1 MNAKT
6 IEATSKFDTVKW
18 LLAIGLLVAGVVG
31 FNMLAEQS
39 IVIRAGVVI
48 VAVVLAIAMAG
59 ATAKGKNSWKFARE
73 SRTELRKVIWPTSNE
88 TVKTS
93 VMVIIMVIILG
104 ALIWL
109 LDLVINS
116 FIIGPILG

>member
-6 IEATSKFDTVKW
+6 IETTSKFDSIKW
-18 LLAIGLLVAGVVG
+18 LLAIGLLVAGIVG
-31 FNMLAEQS
+31 FNMLTEQS
-39 IVIRAGVVI
+39 IVIRAGLVI
-48 VAVVLAIAMAG
+48 VAVILAIVMAA
-59 ATAKGKNSWKFARE
+59 ATAKGKSVWKFARE

-88 TVKTS
+88 AVKTS
-93 VMVIIMVIILG
+93 FMVIIMVIILG

-109 LDLVINS
+109 LDLMINS